1 MKKRKVQG
9 SYVGVVALAAG
20 LCLLNGGGIA
30 EAEDVHV
37 ESTDTVPANVATKW
51 DGTTSVTV
59 DEGGVIDLVGNNLE
73 RSGDHN
79 GNHYNVYI
87 GTLSGTPTF
96 YVAASVINRQGE
108 GRILEGDII
117 NPNALVDGTNLKLG
131 VYSKYGAIRVGD
143 YDFSDPIVL
152 TKSNQSLYSDANVHA
167 VKHTWGNKT
176 YTPTFSYA
184 YNELYGDGNN
194 YSQIMVKSVLLND
207 GAEGNE
213 NTQTVADAKFALN
226 DLWLAET
233 NNMEKRMGEL
243 RGLKPAQAG
252 AWVRYSGGNLKAG
265 TGRQAEVKY
274 NMGQL
279 GYDWDTKVNDGV
291 FYRGGAISYSKG
303 DTTFTSGSGDV
314 HETTLSLYQTW
325 IGNKG
330 HYYDVIAKAG
340 RYSDDYNVLLDEG
353 TAMSHGGYDTWG
365 YSVSGEYGYR
375 QQLGDGMYIEPQGE
389 LIWGHVDGASYKV
402 QGSNASM
409 DSQEHFI
416 TRLGAAYGKSF
427 ADGSNAYMKASMFHE
442 FGSGMNVSLDNTK
455 YSRDPARNWYEIGI
469 GGNIKAADNCNLY
482 AELAQDFGDLESNVI
497 VNAGAR
503 WIF

>member
-1 MKKRKVQG
+1 MINT
-9 SYVGVVALAAG
+9 LA
-20 LCLLNGGGIA
+20 
-30 EAEDVHV
+30 V
-37 ESTDTVPANVATKW
+37 
-51 DGTTSVTV
+51 
-59 DEGGVIDLVGNNLE
+59 
-73 RSGDHN
+73 
-79 GNHYNVYI
+79 
-87 GTLSGTPTF
+87 
-96 YVAASVINRQGE
+96 
-108 GRILEGDII
+108 
-117 NPNALVDGTNLKLG
+117 GTNLKIG
-131 VYSKYGAIRVGD
+131 VYSPGGAIRVGD
-143 YDFSDPIVL
+143 YDGADPIVY
-152 TKSNQSLYSDANVHA
+152 TQSGQQIYSDANVHA

-176 YTPTFSYA
+176 YTPTFSYDYDA
-184 YNELYGDGNN
+184 GNN

-469 GGNIKAADNCNLY
+469 GGNIKAADNCNIY